1 MKIRHIA
8 AILALLVLAL
18 LPLPARA
25 DVIWEPQDGFY
36 AAHADECT
44 YVNDRYLSPGG
55 VEGVVSPEDGRALC
69 TFPEGWEL
77 RISFVY
83 EDAGG
88 AAWGV
93 YEEGEESCWVR
104 LDALQKVYDRDD
116 FFTDHAEAITPYA
129 DELADFV
136 PQGTV
141 YLWEYPGSGELY
153 GKLSPEDLTQA
164 DFLPYDAVY
173 VDEQG
178 QTWVYI
184 PYLYGR
190 EGWICCADPENASLP
205 ATAPQAAAAAK
216 SPAATDAP
224 DRGGPDPPVPRHRRG
239 GGRRPGQ
246 RRAAR
251 RARPP
256 QAVKRRRC
264 PMFLD
269 VIVFPW
275 EFFAPGLA
283 GLAFALVAVVV
294 AVTLLLLRRK

>member
-1 MKIRHIA
+1 MTEAKFPMKIRHIA

-25 DVIWEPQDGFY
+25 DVIWEPEDGFY

-83 EDAGG
+83 EDADG

-178 QTWVYI
+178 QTWVYV
-184 PYLYGR
+184 PYLYGN

-205 ATAPQAAAAAK
+205 ATAPQAAAAAPE
-216 SPAATDAP
+216 SPAAADAV
-224 DRGGPDPPVPRHRRG
+224 GPLTAA
-239 GGRRPGQ
+239 GRTR
-246 RRAAR
+246 
-251 RARPP
+251 
-256 QAVKRRRC
+256 
-264 PMFLD
+264 LY
-269 VIVFPW
+269 
-275 EFFAPGLA
+275 LA
-283 GLAFALVAVVV
+283 IGAVAVVALGS
-294 AVTLLLLRRK
+294 AVLLVVLARRKR

>member
-25 DVIWEPQDGFY
+25 DVIWEPEDGFY

-83 EDAGG
+83 EDADG

-116 FFTDHAEAITPYA
+116 FFTDQAEAITPYA

-153 GKLSPEDLTQA
+153 GKLSDLLPQLDGQ
-164 DFLPYDAVY
+164 DFFCPHKSY
-173 VDEQG
+173 
-178 QTWVYI
+178 
-184 PYLYGR
+184 
-190 EGWICCADPENASLP
+190 CAN
-205 ATAPQAAAAAK
+205 
-216 SPAATDAP
+216 
-224 DRGGPDPPVPRHRRG
+224 
-239 GGRRPGQ
+239 
-246 RRAAR
+246 
-251 RARPP
+251 
-256 QAVKRRRC
+256 
-264 PMFLD
+264 
-269 VIVFPW
+269 
-275 EFFAPGLA
+275 
-283 GLAFALVAVVV
+283 LAFVRGINEEYQCYVMADGKNVPISRPNRAKAKRAYEDYLFARTRGN
-294 AVTLLLLRRK
+294 A

>member
-1 MKIRHIA
+1 MTEAKFPMKIRHIA

-25 DVIWEPQDGFY
+25 DVIWEPEDGFY

-83 EDAGG
+83 EDADG

-104 LDALQKVYDRDD
+104 LDALQKVYDGDD

-153 GKLSPEDLTQA
+153 GKLSPEDLTEA

-205 ATAPQAAAAAK
+205 ATAPQAAAAAPE
-216 SPAATDAP
+216 SPAAADAV
-224 DRGGPDPPVPRHRRG
+224 GPLTAA
-239 GGRRPGQ
+239 GRTR
-246 RRAAR
+246 
-251 RARPP
+251 
-256 QAVKRRRC
+256 
-264 PMFLD
+264 LY
-269 VIVFPW
+269 
-275 EFFAPGLA
+275 LA
-283 GLAFALVAVVV
+283 IGAVAVVALGS
-294 AVTLLLLRRK
+294 AVLLVVLARRKR